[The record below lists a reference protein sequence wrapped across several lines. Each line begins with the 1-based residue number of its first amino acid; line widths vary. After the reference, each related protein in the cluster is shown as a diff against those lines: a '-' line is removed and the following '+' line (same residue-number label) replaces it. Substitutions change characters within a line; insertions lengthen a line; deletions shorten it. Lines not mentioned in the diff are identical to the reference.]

1 MMSYSHSSQSPQSV
15 NLVRPGKT
23 YRHSL
28 GIRRWIL
35 TKEKSLELQDLEPV
49 KYQRLL
55 MEEHLERCLL
65 LVDKN
70 QVESKN

>member
-1 MMSYSHSSQSPQSV
+1 MRKNNSSQSPQFV

-35 TKEKSLELQDLEPV
+35 TKEKSLELQDLEEV

-65 LVDKN
+65 LADRN
-70 QVESKN
+70 

>member
-1 MMSYSHSSQSPQSV
+1 MMRKNNSSQSPQFV

-35 TKEKSLELQDLEPV
+35 TKEKSLELQDLEEV

-65 LVDKN
+65 LADRN
-70 QVESKN
+70 

>member
-1 MMSYSHSSQSPQSV
+1 MMSHSNSSQSPQFV

-35 TKEKSLELQDLEPV
+35 TKEKSLELQDLEEV

-55 MEEHLERCLL
+55 MEEHLERCLSL
-65 LVDKN
+65 ADRN
-70 QVESKN
+70 

>member
-1 MMSYSHSSQSPQSV
+1 MMSHSNSSQSPQSV

-35 TKEKSLELQDLEPV
+35 TKEKSLELQDLEQV

-55 MEEHLERCLL
+55 MEEHLERCLSL
-65 LVDKN
+65 AGRN
-70 QVESKN
+70 

>member
-1 MMSYSHSSQSPQSV
+1 MMSNSNSSQSPQSV

-28 GIRRWIL
+28 GVRRWIL
-35 TKEKSLELQDLEPV
+35 TKEKSLELQDLEQV

-55 MEEHLERCLL
+55 MEEHLEKCLSL
-65 LVDKN
+65 ADKN
-70 QVESKN
+70 